1 MGSYPYL
8 PRVNI
13 LGIGVSAV
21 NMAQALERIA
31 DHIARRD
38 PTYVVVCPV
47 YTIVL
52 SQRNPAL
59 RTAVNRAGLVTPDG
73 MPLVFLSRRMG
84 CTHVRRVYGP
94 ELVTAVSGMAAE
106 RGYSCFFYGGAPGV
120 ADDLARVMAWRF
132 PALKIAG
139 TYSPPFRESSAEE
152 DEAVIQA
159 INEAGPDIIWV
170 GLGSPKQELWMARH
184 RDRLTAPVLA
194 GVGAAFDF
202 LTGRVPQAPRW
213 MQRIALEW
221 LFRLLTEPRRLWRR
235 YLIGNPLFLYYLF
248 LQLTGLRRWTLDE

>member
-1 MGSYPYL
+1 MGSYPYI
-8 PRVNI
+8 PRINI

-21 NMAQALERIA
+21 NMDQALDRIA
-31 DHIARRD
+31 AHIVQHQ

-52 SQRNPAL
+52 SQRDPML

-84 CTHVRRVYGP
+84 YPHVRRVYGP
-94 ELVTAVSGMAAE
+94 ELVVAVSEMAAA

-132 PALKIAG
+132 PALKIVG
-139 TYSPPFRESSAEE
+139 TYSPPFRASPVEE

-184 RDRLTAPVLA
+184 RERLTAPVLV

-248 LQLTGLRRWTLDE
+248 LQLTGLRRWRLDE